1 MDTFL
6 KACAAVMIALV
17 LCLMLNK
24 NAKDIS
30 LLLSIVVCT
39 MLALTV
45 ASFLEPVLDLFETL
59 EQLGEL
65 NGDMIRII
73 VKSVGIGM
81 IGEIASDI
89 CIDAGLSAPGKTL
102 RVLAATVILWLS
114 IPLFQTLLEL
124 IQEILITP

>member
-89 CIDAGLSAPGKTL
+89 CIDAGLSAPGKAL

>member
-39 MLALTV
+39 MLALMV
-45 ASFLEPVLDLFETL
+45 ASFLEPILDLFETL
-59 EQLGEL
+59 EHLSEL
-65 NGDMIRII
+65 NSDMIHII
-73 VKSVGIGM
+73 VKSVGIGLV
-81 IGEIASDI
+81 GDIASDI
-89 CIDAGLSAPGKTL
+89 CVDAGLSAPGKTL
-102 RVLAATVILWLS
+102 RVLASTVIIWLS